1 MKPDEFE
8 QQLQRQPLRT
18 PPEEW
23 RREILEAANAAARAR
38 TPAFSPPCELWWR
51 EWLWPSPRAWAGLAA
66 AWVIIL
72 ALNTTRLATPVGV
85 ASVSPPPSR
94 EMIMALSAQ
103 RRELAELLGDAQ
115 ETSPAR
121 KPAPPRPRSERQSQK
136 TSV

>member
-8 QQLQRQPLRT
+8 QQLQRQPLRS

-38 TPAFSPPCELWWR
+38 TPAFSPPGEPWWR

-72 ALNTTRLATPVGV
+72 ALNTARPGSPAGV

-115 ETSPAR
+115 ETSPAT
-121 KPAPPRPRSERQSQK
+121 KPAPPRPRSERQTQK
-136 TSV
+136 TSA

>member
-8 QQLQRQPLRT
+8 QQLQRQPLRS

-38 TPAFSPPCELWWR
+38 SPACNPPCEPWWR

-72 ALNTTRLATPVGV
+72 ALNTARLATPAGV
-85 ASVSPPPSR
+85 ANGSPPPSR
-94 EMIMALSAQ
+94 EMIMALSEQ
-103 RRELAELLGDAQ
+103 SREFAALLGDAQ
-115 ETSPAR
+115 EKSPQT
-121 KPAPPRPRSERQSQK
+121 KPAPPHPRSERQTQK
-136 TSV
+136 TAA

>member
-1 MKPDEFE
+1 MKRDEFE
-8 QQLQRQPLRT
+8 QHLQRQPLRS

-38 TPAFSPPCELWWR
+38 TPAFSPPGEPWWR
-51 EWLWPSPRAWAGLAA
+51 EWLWPSPRAWGGLAA
-66 AWVIIL
+66 AWVLIL
-72 ALNTTRLATPVGV
+72 SLNTAKLATPPGV

-103 RRELAELLGDAQ
+103 RRELAELLDDAQ
-115 ETSPAR
+115 EKSPAT
-121 KPAPPRPRSERQSQK
+121 KPAPPRPRSHRQTQK

>member
-8 QQLQRQPLRT
+8 QQLQRQPLRS

-38 TPAFSPPCELWWR
+38 TLAFNPPGEPWWR
-51 EWLWPSPRAWAGLAA
+51 EWLWPSPRAWGGLAA
-66 AWVIIL
+66 AWVLIL
-72 ALNTTRLATPVGV
+72 SLNTARLATPAGF
-85 ASVSPPPSR
+85 ANVSPPPSR
-94 EMIMALSAQ
+94 EMIMALSEQ
-103 RRELAELLGDAQ
+103 RREFAELLGDAQ
-115 ETSPAR
+115 EKSLAT

>member
-8 QQLQRQPLRT
+8 QQLQRQPLRS

-23 RREILEAANAAARAR
+23 RREILEAANAAARAQ
-38 TPAFSPPCELWWR
+38 TPAFNPPCEPWWR

-72 ALNTTRLATPVGV
+72 ALNTARLTTPAGV

-94 EMIMALSAQ
+94 EMIMALSEQ

-115 ETSPAR
+115 ERSPAA

>member
-8 QQLQRQPLRT
+8 QQLQRQPLRS

-38 TPAFSPPCELWWR
+38 SPAFSPPGEPWWR
-51 EWLWPSPRAWAGLAA
+51 EWLWPSPQAWSGLAA

-72 ALNTTRLATPVGV
+72 ALNTARPGTPAEIANG
-85 ASVSPPPSR
+85 SPPPSR
-94 EMIMALSAQ
+94 EMIMALYEQ
-103 RRELAELLGDAQ
+103 RRELSELLDNAQ
-115 ETSPAR
+115 ETAPAR
-121 KPAPPRPRSERQSQK
+121 KPAPPRPRSERQTLK

>member
-8 QQLQRQPLRT
+8 QQLQRQPLRS

-38 TPAFSPPCELWWR
+38 TPAFSPPGEPWWR
-51 EWLWPSPRAWAGLAA
+51 EWLWPSPRAWGGLAA

-72 ALNTTRLATPVGV
+72 ALNTARLATPAGV

-103 RRELAELLGDAQ
+103 RRDLAELLGDAQ
-115 ETSPAR
+115 ETSPAT
-121 KPAPPRPRSERQSQK
+121 KPAPPRPRSERQSQE

>member
-8 QQLQRQPLRT
+8 QQLQRQPLRS

-38 TPAFSPPCELWWR
+38 SPACNPPCEPWWR

-72 ALNTTRLATPVGV
+72 SLNTARLATPAGV

-94 EMIMALSAQ
+94 EMIMALSEQ
-103 RRELAELLGDAQ
+103 RREFAELLGDAQ
-115 ETSPAR
+115 EKSPVT
-121 KPAPPRPRSERQSQK
+121 KPAPPRPRSERQTQK
-136 TSV
+136 TAA

>member
-8 QQLQRQPLRT
+8 QQLQRQPLRS

-23 RREILEAANAAARAR
+23 RREILEAANAAARAGS
-38 TPAFSPPCELWWR
+38 PAFNPPGEPWWR

-72 ALNTTRLATPVGV
+72 TLNTARLATPAGV
-85 ASVSPPPSR
+85 ANGSLPSSR
-94 EMIMALSAQ
+94 EMIMALSEQ

-115 ETSPAR
+115 ETSPAT
-121 KPAPPRPRSERQSQK
+121 KPAPPRPRSERQTQK